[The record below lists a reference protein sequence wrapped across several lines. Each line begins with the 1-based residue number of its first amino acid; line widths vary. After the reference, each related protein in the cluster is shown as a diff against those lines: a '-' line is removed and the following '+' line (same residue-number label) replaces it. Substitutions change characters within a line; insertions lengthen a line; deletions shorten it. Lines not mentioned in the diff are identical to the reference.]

1 MLSIVIADD
10 EAGIIELCKMLIE
23 YPNAAVVGEAHNGL
37 ELFDKIGELHPN
49 TVITDVS
56 MPGMTGLELIE
67 EAQTVYP
74 DVNFIVMSGY
84 TDFEYVQKAL
94 RFGVWD
100 YLLKPLQKDELNRIL
115 RKLDEKLENHQ
126 LEVSRQVS
134 VQDDLEKSMQAL
146 RERYLLDVWQTDT
159 PMPVPKIGEKE
170 VLSFDDARIQCLLF
184 TLERQF
190 VSQAQ
195 NDSPLRQQA
204 AAVIDELVEAA
215 RKSCREVYTLSD
227 ISFET
232 VLLLFPEE
240 DEWADRSEDLLR
252 RISSQLRDYNSHN
265 NFVHLSCAA
274 SELVAGSSAALP
286 RVYAQVKEAIKGR
299 LEKREGNVLRY
310 ERAAAL
316 ALQQSHPFTQGD
328 ALRDA
333 VLEQD
338 IDRAA
343 RLIRADWAAL
353 SMPRPGMSFLLMEE
367 QLRCLNDALRQLPGA
382 EKLPAALRITVK
394 DALSGG
400 ASPDEIPGRLCEL
413 LCKSLHEYRDF
424 FATCENNMIL
434 QAKQYVARHF
444 SEDITLNDIA
454 KHVCLSPAYFSTLFK
469 NETGIGFV
477 KYLQH
482 IRVEHAK
489 KLLKTSKMRISD
501 IAQAVG
507 YRDLKFFNKIF
518 YNETNVTP
526 SEFRKF
532 YS

>member
-10 EAGIIELCKMLIE
+10 ESGIIDLCKMLIE
-23 YPNAAVVGEAHNGL
+23 YPNAAVIGEAHNGL
-37 ELFDKIGELHPN
+37 ELFDKIGELRPN
-49 TVITDVS
+49 TVITDIS

-115 RKLDEKLENHQ
+115 RKLDEQLESR
-126 LEVSRQVS
+126 LMEVSRQES
-134 VQDDLEKSMQAL
+134 VQDDLDRSMQAL
-146 RERYLLDVWQTDT
+146 RERYLLDIWQTGSA
-159 PMPVPKIGEKE
+159 MPVPAVGEKE
-170 VLSFDDARIQCLLF
+170 VLTFDRTRIQCLLF
-184 TLERQF
+184 CIERQF
-190 VSQAQ
+190 ISQAQ

-204 AAVIDELVEAA
+204 IAVIDELVAFA
-215 RKSCREVYTLSD
+215 RESCRDVHTFSD
-227 ISFET
+227 VTYEA
-232 VLLLFPEE
+232 VLLFFSEEE
-240 DEWADRSEDLLR
+240 DCGARSDKLLR
-252 RISSQLRDYNSHN
+252 RISGQLRDYNSHN
-265 NFVHLSCAA
+265 NFVRLSCAA
-274 SELVAGSSAALP
+274 SELIPGSSAALP
-286 RVYAQVKEAIKGR
+286 HVYEQTKTAIKGR

-310 ERAAAL
+310 DRENEL
-316 ALQQSHPFTQGD
+316 ALQHSRPFTRGD

-333 VLEQD
+333 VIDQDLE
-338 IDRAA
+338 RAE
-343 RLIRADWAAL
+343 RLIRADWSQL
-353 SMPRPGMSFLLMEE
+353 GMQRPGTGYLLMEE
-367 QLRCLNDALRQLPGA
+367 QLCCLNAALRQLPGT
-382 EKLPAALRITVK
+382 EKLPAVLQITPK

-400 ASPDEIPGRLCEL
+400 ASPDEIPNRLCEVL
-413 LCKSLHEYRDF
+413 RDMLREYREF
-424 FATCENNMIL
+424 FTTCENSMIL
-434 QAKQYVARHF
+434 QAKQYVAQHF
-444 SEDITLNDIA
+444 SEDITLGDIA

-482 IRVEHAK
+482 VRVEHAK

>member
-10 EAGIIELCKMLIE
+10 ESGIIDLCKMLIE
-23 YPNAAVVGEAHNGL
+23 YPNAVVIGEAHNGL

-49 TVITDVS
+49 TVITDIS

-67 EAQTVYP
+67 EAQTAYP

-115 RKLDEKLENHQ
+115 RKLDEQLESRQ
-126 LEVSRQVS
+126 MEVSRQES
-134 VQDDLEKSMQAL
+134 VQDDLDKSMQAL
-146 RERYLLDVWQTDT
+146 RERYLLDVWQTGSD
-159 PMPVPKIGEKE
+159 MPLPAVGDKE
-170 VLSFDDARIQCLLF
+170 VLCFDRSRIQCLLF
-184 TLERQF
+184 CIERQF
-190 VSQAQ
+190 IAHAQ

-204 AAVIDELVEAA
+204 IGVIDELVDHA
-215 RKSCREVYTLSD
+215 REICRDVYTFSD

-232 VLLLFPEE
+232 VLLFFSDEE
-240 DEWADRSEDLLR
+240 TCIERSDKLLH
-252 RISSQLRDYNSHN
+252 RISGQLRDYNSHN
-265 NFVHLSCAA
+265 NFVRLSCAA
-274 SELVAGSSAALP
+274 SELLPGSAHALP
-286 RVYAQVKEAIKGR
+286 QVYEQVKAAIKGR

-310 ERAAAL
+310 DRENEL
-316 ALQQSHPFTQGD
+316 ALQQTRPFTRLD

-333 VLEQD
+333 VGNQD
-338 IDRAA
+338 LDRAA
-343 RLIRADWAAL
+343 RLIRADWSQL
-353 SMPRPGMSFLLMEE
+353 STPLPGAGYLLMEQ
-367 QLRCLNDALRQLPGA
+367 QLHCLNGALRQLPGI
-382 EKLPAALRITVK
+382 EKLPAGLQITVK

-400 ASPDEIPGRLCEL
+400 ASPEKIPNRLCDA
-413 LCKSLHEYRDF
+413 LHSRMQEYRDF
-424 FATCENNMIL
+424 FATSENGMIL
-434 QAKQYVARHF
+434 QAKQYVAQHF

-482 IRVEHAK
+482 VRVEHAK

-518 YNETNVTP
+518 YSETNVTP